1 MTDGEI
7 LKYFIENQ
15 KISKK
20 KIAEDLGMSRQNLY
34 GLFASST
41 LEDETKEKF
50 EKYFKQDIFS
60 GKYRAAIEVHAQTL
74 QLNQQSKKAVKD
86 LVSTVRQPKT
96 ETDPEREGIDFVDI
110 SAQAGYPKGILNPMF
125 KSSLKKIFIPGMPYR
140 GENYRIWE
148 VEGNS
153 MEPTFKEGFYV
164 LTEKVEPPWTKI
176 KEHHAHV
183 IVTQDDVY
191 LKRIVHSKTK
201 ENHWALVSDNEDL
214 YPPFLLP
221 VEEVKELW
229 FVRRKMDWE
238 MSPPKRF
245 DINI

>member
-1 MTDGEI
+1 MAAKSYNTLKDRLKEQMQERKITFPKLSKIVGIPASRMYKWYEEDTNPKAADAEI
-7 LKYFIENQ
+7 LEKWIAGEEIE
-15 KISKK
+15 ISPNNVHD
-20 KIAEDLGMSRQNLY
+20 ERRQ
-34 GLFASST
+34 A
-41 LEDETKEKF
+41 KM
-50 EKYFKQDIFS
+50 
-60 GKYRAAIEVHAQTL
+60 
-74 QLNQQSKKAVKD
+74 KA
-86 LVSTVRQPKT
+86 
-96 ETDPEREGIDFVDI
+96 DPEREGIDFVDI
-110 SAQAGYPKGILNPMF
+110 AAQAGYPKNILNPMF

-164 LTEKVEPPWTKI
+164 LTERVEPPWTKI

-191 LKRIVHSKTK
+191 LKRLAYSKTK
-201 ENHWALVSDNEDL
+201 DDHWALVSDNEEL

-221 VEEVKELW
+221 ISEVKELW

>member
-1 MTDGEI
+1 MAAKSSNTLKDRLKETMAERKITFPKLSRIVGIPASRMYKWYEEDTNPKYADAELLEKWILGEP
-7 LKYFIENQ
+7 
-15 KISKK
+15 
-20 KIAEDLGMSRQNLY
+20 
-34 GLFASST
+34 
-41 LEDETKEKF
+41 LEL
-50 EKYFKQDIFS
+50 S
-60 GKYRAAIEVHAQTL
+60 PNNVHEERR
-74 QLNQQSKKAVKD
+74 KAKMI
-86 LVSTVRQPKT
+86 
-96 ETDPEREGIDFVDI
+96 TDPEREGIDFVDI

-164 LTEKVEPPWTKI
+164 LTEKVEPPWAKI

-191 LKRIVHSKTK
+191 LKRIVQSKTK
-201 ENHWALVSDNEDL
+201 ENHWALVSDNEEL